1 MADIADIGNDRA
13 QWHLDMALAA
23 HKAVPL
29 KASLKDCIDCDD
41 PISEARRLAA
51 TGCTRCAECQE
62 LSEKMGAR
70 YAG

>member
-1 MADIADIGNDRA
+1 
-13 QWHLDMALAA
+13 MALAA